1 MSGLQFSILPT
12 DIGSADDFCAQ
23 ALRIYMSH
31 FDFAH
36 NSLDVA
42 LRKLL
47 MQMSL
52 PPETQQIDRIVEAFA
67 VRYEECEPGLF
78 VHKGAG
84 CPNMLLLTIRQHIRP
99 RFFDDDAPY
108 RRLQQA
114 QQEQDD

>member
-1 MSGLQFSILPT
+1 
-12 DIGSADDFCAQ
+12 
-23 ALRIYMSH
+23 MSH
-31 FDFAH
+31 FDFTH

-52 PPETQQIDRIVEAFA
+52 PRETQQIDRIVEAFA

-84 CPNMLLLTIRQHIRP
+84 LPNMPLLTNRQHICP
-99 RFFDDDAPY
+99 RLFNDDAAH

-114 QQEQDD
+114 QQE